1 MCSSE
6 GTLGEWYRGC
16 GKTEGVGESDP
27 EVRII
32 STRFSIQISKS
43 ETQCDTVQSAADET

>member
-1 MCSSE
+1 MSLSE
-6 GTLGEWYRGC
+6 QGDVGRLGEWDRVC
-16 GKTEGVGESDP
+16 GKAGEVGELYP

-43 ETQCDTVQSAADET
+43 EAQCDTV